1 MTNEEVVEALALLL
15 EVWVEGGQEACEA
28 LLAAQTQEQQRE
40 TVGDT
45 DHKTWIDHRAP
56 FGGMPV
62 EAKIVCCVSAILK
75 NAKWDRLETNRREGS
90 VRLCPVGVVW
100 EPQQLFQT

>member
-1 MTNEEVVEALALLL
+1 MTNEELVEALALLL

-28 LLAAQTQEQQRE
+28 LLAAQEQQKE

-62 EAKIVCCVSAILK
+62 EAKIVCCVSAILEK
-75 NAKWDRLETNRREGS
+75 AVRLEGS

>member
-1 MTNEEVVEALALLL
+1 MTNEEIKQALKLLL
-15 EVWVEGGQEACEA
+15 KVWEKGDKEAAEA
-28 LLAAQTQEQQRE
+28 LLAAKKQQRE

-56 FGGMPV
+56 FGGTPV
-62 EAKIVCCVSAILK
+62 EAKIVCCVSAILEK
-75 NAKWDRLETNRREGS
+75 AARLEES

>member
-1 MTNEEVVEALALLL
+1 MTNEEIKQALKLLL
-15 EVWVEGGQEACEA
+15 KVWEKGDKEAAEA
-28 LLAAQTQEQQRE
+28 LLAAKKQQRE

-56 FGGMPV
+56 FGGLPV
-62 EAKIVCCVSAILK
+62 EAKIVCCVSAILEK
-75 NAKWDRLETNRREGS
+75 VARLEEF

>member
-1 MTNEEVVEALALLL
+1 MTNEEIKQALKLLL
-15 EVWVEGGQEACEA
+15 KVWEKGDKEAAEA
-28 LLAAQTQEQQRE
+28 LLAAKKQQRE

-56 FGGMPV
+56 FGGTPV
-62 EAKIVCCVSAILK
+62 EAKIVCCVSAILEK
-75 NAKWDRLETNRREGS
+75 AVRLEGS

>member
-1 MTNEEVVEALALLL
+1 MVKKRVKLCSPLKSSRDIMRNEPPVPFGSRAKAMTDVRVLSRPPSFL
-15 EVWVEGGQEACEA
+15 
-28 LLAAQTQEQQRE
+28 TM

-56 FGGMPV
+56 FGGTPV

-75 NAKWDRLETNRREGS
+75 NAKWDRLETNRR
-90 VRLCPVGVVW
+90 
-100 EPQQLFQT
+100 

>member
-1 MTNEEVVEALALLL
+1 MTNEEIKQALKLLL
-15 EVWVEGGQEACEA
+15 KVWEKGDKEAAEA
-28 LLAAQTQEQQRE
+28 LLAAKKQQRE

-56 FGGMPV
+56 FGGLPV
-62 EAKIVCCVSAILK
+62 EAKIVCCVSAILE
-75 NAKWDRLETNRREGS
+75 NVKWDRLETNRREGS

>member
-1 MTNEEVVEALALLL
+1 MTNEEIVEALALLL

-62 EAKIVCCVSAILK
+62 EAKIVCCVSVVEVL
-75 NAKWDRLETNRREGS
+75 TC
-90 VRLCPVGVVW
+90 RLCPVGVVW

>member
-1 MTNEEVVEALALLL
+1 MTNEEIKQALKLLL
-15 EVWVEGGQEACEA
+15 ETWEKGGQEACEA
-28 LLAAQTQEQQRE
+28 LLAAKKQQRE

-45 DHKTWIDHRAP
+45 DHKTWIDHRVP
-56 FGGMPV
+56 FGSMPV
-62 EAKIVCCVSAILK
+62 EAKIVCCVSAILEK
-75 NAKWDRLETNRREGS
+75 AVRLEGS